1 MLALLRASVELLP
14 AMQSREHGALLSPG
28 SLWAVR
34 LWWREQALAE
44 QGPPV
49 PELPSWTPA

>member
-1 MLALLRASVELLP
+1 VLALLRASVELLP

-28 SLWAVR
+28 SLWVVR